1 MTPPN
6 STPSAAQD
14 KTGFMPSL
22 GLLPA
27 VVISAAVAGPA
38 AAQQPQTT
46 QEPIVLETIEITSQT
61 DGEAATDYRVT
72 SGSSPKM
79 TAPLVDTP
87 RTVQVIT
94 QRQIE
99 ERGASSVY
107 DVLRTTPGVTLG
119 TGEGGNP
126 MGDRPFIR
134 GYEASTDMM
143 VNGVRSL
150 GRTSHEAFNIEQI
163 ELVKG
168 PGGAYSGRGGTGGS
182 LNMVTKQ
189 ARFGEEFNEVSATV
203 GTDNQYRAT
212 IDSNFEL
219 GDRAAARI
227 NLMWQDAEVPGRG
240 GIEDDKAGMAVAIT
254 GQVTE
259 ATKLSFDAYRSR
271 SDGTPDF
278 GIPMANQNYVDATGD
293 TSFGTGTT
301 SDPFQPLGNVNHG
314 QFFGLHDRDFRENT
328 NTNASV
334 KLEHE
339 FSNSFRTHAQL
350 SYFGSEQEYI
360 VTRPTFELDG
370 DDNGVLQRASR
381 NGRRDNRTVGFH
393 WGFSGDAVTGAVEH
407 DYAFG
412 FEYSRDRLR
421 SGSITGFPGGTS
433 DFNTPDWQNP
443 DPDIPVD
450 MSGLEYG
457 PYGPP
462 TITRSKSLYAFD
474 TLKFSEQWQ
483 LNLGARYEKFDVDQQ
498 SGTTPLRRKDNI
510 WSYQAGVVYKPAP
523 NGSIYLS
530 YGTSASP
537 SGMCASLAGGS
548 EGAGACTLTGN
559 NANLEPEKTRAF
571 ELGTKWDLMDERLSV
586 TAALFRTEKT
596 NARVTDPLTN
606 TVDTVGENRAQGL
619 ELGVNGQIDDRW
631 AISAGYTYTDAKIVD
646 GGTINTGTAAAPVWV
661 DGLYDGNQMHYIA
674 KHSLAVWTTYEVN
687 EQWTVGGGATYTGKR
702 FMNAANT
709 SELPA
714 QWRVDA
720 MATYQINDQA
730 SLQVNINNLFDE
742 KLYDASHVGLFANV
756 QAGRNVT
763 AKLNY
768 RF

>member
-1 MTPPN
+1 MTPKKPQGPTRPD
-6 STPSAAQD
+6 SRAAFSP
-14 KTGFMPSL
+14 TL

-27 VVISAAVAGPA
+27 LAVTAAVAGPA
-38 AAQQPQTT
+38 YAQDPAATGDSVVLDTVVITGQQG
-46 QEPIVLETIEITSQT
+46 
-61 DGEAATDYRVT
+61 GEARSNYNVNQA
-72 SGSSPKM
+72 SSDKM

-99 ERGASSVY
+99 ERGASSLY

-143 VNGVRSL
+143 VDGIRSL
-150 GRTSHEAFNIEQI
+150 GRTSHEAFNVEQI

-189 ARFGEEFNEVSATV
+189 ARLGEEFYETSASI

-212 IDSNFEL
+212 LDTNFRL
-219 GDRAAARI
+219 GEHAAGRL
-227 NLMWQDAEVPGRG
+227 NLFWQDAEVPGRG
-240 GIEDDKAGMAVAIT
+240 GIEDDKVGIAAAVT
-254 GQVTE
+254 GQIAE
-259 ATKLSFDAYRSR
+259 ATKLSFNAYRSK
-271 SDGTPDF
+271 SESTPDF

-293 TSFGTGTT
+293 TGYGTGTT
-301 SDPFQPLGNVNHG
+301 GDPFEPLGNVNHS

-328 NTNASV
+328 NDNATL

-339 FSNSFRTHAQL
+339 FSPSFRTHAQL
-350 SYFGSEQEYI
+350 SYFGSEQKYI
-360 VTRPTFELDG
+360 VTRPTFELD
-370 DDNGVLQRASR
+370 DDGNGVLQRASR
-381 NGRRDNRTVGFH
+381 SGYRETDTVAFH
-393 WGFSGDAVTGAVEH
+393 WGFSGEAVTGTVEH

-412 FEYSRDRLR
+412 LEYARDKLR
-421 SGSITGFPGGTS
+421 SGSVSGFPGGTS

-443 DPDIPVD
+443 DPNIPVD

-457 PYGPP
+457 ELGLP
-462 TITRSKSLYAFD
+462 TITRSKSIYAFD
-474 TLKFSEQWQ
+474 TMKFNEQWQ
-483 LNLGARYEKFDVDQQ
+483 LSLGARYEMFDVDQQ
-498 SGTTPLRRKDNI
+498 SGSTPLRQKDNI

-523 NGSIYLS
+523 NGSIYFS

-537 SGMCASLAGGS
+537 SGMCAGQAGGS

-559 NANLEPEKTRAF
+559 SNNLDPEKTRAF
-571 ELGTKWDLMDERLSV
+571 ELGTKWDLMDERLAV

-596 NARVTDPLTN
+596 NARAEDPVTGD
-606 TVDTVGENRAQGL
+606 VDTIGKNRAQGL

-631 AISAGYTYTDAKIVD
+631 AISAGYTYTDAEIINGGGD
-646 GGTINTGTAAAPVWV
+646 GST
-661 DGLYDGNQMHYIA
+661 DGNQMHYIA
-674 KHSLAVWTTYEVN
+674 KHSLAVWTTYDVDDR
-687 EQWTVGGGATYTGKR
+687 WTVGGGATYTGKR

-709 SELPA
+709 SQLPA

-720 MATYQINDQA
+720 MAAYKISENAD
-730 SLQVNINNLFDE
+730 LQLNINNIFDE

-756 QAGRNVT
+756 QAGRN
-763 AKLNY
+763 AMLKLNY